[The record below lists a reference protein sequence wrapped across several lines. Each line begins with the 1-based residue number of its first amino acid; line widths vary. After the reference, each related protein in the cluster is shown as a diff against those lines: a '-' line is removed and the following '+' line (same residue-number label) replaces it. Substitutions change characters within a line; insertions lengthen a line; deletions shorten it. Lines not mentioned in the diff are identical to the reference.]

1 MKRRF
6 EKGRI
11 WWEIDVLGNVVS
23 ARTSAGEERKTYATP
38 KLAEAEA
45 EKRIWTK
52 RALGYAEAGAAPAP
66 VKAAPKKAPLEP
78 VDEPPSKTVL
88 GRGETDSSIHR
99 EVNPNVTTYLLAG
112 QDLITVVATQR
123 VTQSFDSASD
133 AKEHL
138 ARVTSLRL
146 RDGYRVLEKGLATED
161 ELKGP
166 PPEDKTV
173 EIRPS
178 ENGMWQLTFKS
189 GTEDVAAQ
197 SCAHAI
203 SELERAAPR
212 AVVVRCDLKS
222 PGTLWSEGIA
232 GRALPSVECF
242 VLDTDFQTVTR
253 QAENSLGDLSATFEA
268 MPNLKRAFLS
278 GDLQFTRR
286 LRCEQLEEITLQ
298 GSPLNPGVV
307 TMLHTAHLPKLE
319 RLTLGLASES
329 TSLCTDAEAADA
341 VVHSGAK
348 EVFVDGLRDLAAF
361 LRQLGERG
369 VPPALRSL
377 MLGGGTNT
385 EEDDLVT
392 VLTQHA
398 AAFANVNLALRIED
412 LLTEDAESRMRA
424 KIPKLTDLEDAHE
437 LLLPQA
443 YSTWGD
449 A

>member
-6 EKGRI
+6 EKGRM

-66 VKAAPKKAPLEP
+66 VKAAPKKAPVEP
-78 VDEPPSKTVL
+78 VNEPPSKTVL
-88 GRGETDSSIHR
+88 GRGETDS
-99 EVNPNVTTYLLAG
+99 VFTYLLAG

-178 ENGMWQLTFKS
+178 ENGMWQLMFKS
-189 GTEDVAAQ
+189 GTEDVGAP

-212 AVVVRCDLKS
+212 AVVVRCDLGS

-232 GRALPSVECF
+232 GRSLPSVECF
-242 VLDTDFQTVTR
+242 VFDTDFQTVTR

-278 GDLQFTRR
+278 GNLEFTRR
-286 LRCEQLEEITLQ
+286 LRCEHLEEITLQ
-298 GSPLNPGVV
+298 GSPLNAGVV

-385 EEDDLVT
+385 EEDDLVA
-392 VLTQHA
+392 VLSQHA
-398 AAFANVNLALRIED
+398 AAFANVSLGLRIED
-412 LLTEDAESRMRA
+412 LLTEEAESRMRA
-424 KIPKLTDLEDAHE
+424 KIPTLADLEDAHE

>member
-6 EKGRI
+6 EKGRM

-52 RALGYAEAGAAPAP
+52 RALGYAEAGAAPLP
-66 VKAAPKKAPLEP
+66 VKAAPKKAPVEP

-88 GRGETDSSIHR
+88 ARGETDSTFI
-99 EVNPNVTTYLLAG
+99 YLLAG

-138 ARVTSLRL
+138 SRVTSLRL

-189 GTEDVAAQ
+189 GTEVAAA

-212 AVVVRCDLKS
+212 AVVIRCDIQS
-222 PGTLWSEGIA
+222 PGLLWAEGIA
-232 GRALPSVECF
+232 GRALPSVACF
-242 VLDTDFQTVTR
+242 VFDTDFQTVTR
-253 QAENSLGDLSATFEA
+253 QAENSLGDLSPTFEA

-286 LRCEQLEEITLQ
+286 LRCENLEEITLQ

-319 RLTLGLASES
+319 RLTLGLAGES

-385 EEDDLVT
+385 EEDDLVA
-392 VLTQHA
+392 VLSQHA
-398 AAFANVNLALRIED
+398 AAFANVSLGLRIED
-412 LLTEDAESRMRA
+412 LLTEEAETRMRA
-424 KIPKLTDLEDAHE
+424 KIPTLADLDDAHE

-443 YSTWGD
+443 YSAWGD
-449 A
+449 AG